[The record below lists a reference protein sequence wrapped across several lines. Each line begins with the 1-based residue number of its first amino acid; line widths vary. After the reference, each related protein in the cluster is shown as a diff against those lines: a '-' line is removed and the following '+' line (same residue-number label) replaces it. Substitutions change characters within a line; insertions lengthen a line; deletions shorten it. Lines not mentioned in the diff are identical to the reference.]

1 MNGRRPVRTAVFALT
16 LAAACAASAAAPL
29 QDTAALRRQAFD
41 LSYNLDRQEALA
53 ILRKA
58 AVDHPGDA
66 AVHRALDS
74 VLWLSMLFHRGAVTV
89 DHYLGSFSRT
99 QVELSKPPADLDA
112 EFRTHVARAIELA
125 EARVAQAPSDVQA
138 HYDLGAAVGLRA
150 SHIATVEGRL
160 FAGFKAARR
169 AFDLHERVLALD
181 PRRKDAGLVV
191 GTYRYVVS
199 TLSLPMRMMAYV
211 VGFGGGRTSV
221 RRASRAFA
229 CGGSEVKNRS
239 VSPTAPSFI
248 DSKVIGRPSRK
259 IEISVEPPPMSIFS
273 VGTPLAAQPCEAA
286 TPIRR
291 ASSIPE
297 SISTLIPVFSSMA
310 LMKLAELFA
319 SRTAAVAVATILC
332 APRASA
338 IDRKRAM
345 HSVARRIA
353 ARLRWP
359 FKSVSWPSRTTSLS
373 RESTA
378 NESLAAAST
387 TTSLIEFEPMS
398 MAANFKG
405 GPLC

>member
-1 MNGRRPVRTAVFALT
+1 MNGRRPIRTAVFALA
-16 LAAACAASAAAPL
+16 LAAASAASAAAPL

-41 LSYNLDRQEALA
+41 LSYNLDRQDALA
-53 ILRKA
+53 MLRKA

-66 AVHRALDS
+66 AVHRALAS

-211 VGFGGGRTSV
+211 VGFGGGRERGVQMLQEAAAYGGESRV
-221 RRASRAFA
+221 DAMFALILVYNRERRYDEALRILSELRGLYPRNRLVVLEAGSTALRAGRMA
-229 CGGSEVKNRS
+229 EAEAMLSDGLKTVGGEKR
-239 VSPTAPSFI
+239 PLFPGEPALWRYKRGTARLGLKQYDAARADLTAATAPSAQPWV
-248 DSKVIGRPSRK
+248 SGRAHAELARLALL
-259 IEISVEPPPMSIFS
+259 
-273 VGTPLAAQPCEAA
+273 GGDRANARTLAARSESLCREGSDPPC
-286 TPIRR
+286 
-291 ASSIPE
+291 
-297 SISTLIPVFSSMA
+297 
-310 LMKLAELFA
+310 
-319 SRTAAVAVATILC
+319 VA
-332 APRASA
+332 
-338 IDRKRAM
+338 D
-345 HSVARRIA
+345 ARRLMRS
-353 ARLRWP
+353 AR
-359 FKSVSWPSRTTSLS
+359 
-373 RESTA
+373 
-378 NESLAAAST
+378 
-387 TTSLIEFEPMS
+387 
-398 MAANFKG
+398 G
-405 GPLC
+405 Q